1 MWQQGAATNK
11 KGLVSVSALAKPQPF
26 TYIRPEISQMQTN
39 TTTTQTPTRKLE
51 RVRER
56 VRTVTRAV
64 QVTEG
69 RLLDFDTA
77 DDIMRALHTAAREL
91 EELTITIAVMER
103 NGR

>member
-1 MWQQGAATNK
+1 M
-11 KGLVSVSALAKPQPF
+11 
-26 TYIRPEISQMQTN
+26 MQNN
-39 TTTTQTPTRKLE
+39 TLTTTQTPARKLE

-77 DDIMRALHTAAREL
+77 DDIMRALNTAAREL
-91 EELTITIAVMER
+91 EGLARHLAVMSRRKACGAER
-103 NGR
+103 

>member
-1 MWQQGAATNK
+1 MSI
-11 KGLVSVSALAKPQPF
+11 VSLTK
-26 TYIRPEISQMQTN
+26 RMLE
-39 TTTTQTPTRKLE
+39 TQEKTPARKLE

-64 QVTEG
+64 QTTEG

-91 EELTITIAVMER
+91 EELIVTVAVMQRREAR
-103 NGR
+103 

>member
-1 MWQQGAATNK
+1 MN
-11 KGLVSVSALAKPQPF
+11 VN
-26 TYIRPEISQMQTN
+26 N
-39 TTTTQTPTRKLE
+39 TTTTPQTPARKLE

-56 VRTVTRAV
+56 VRAVTRAV

-91 EELTITIAVMER
+91 EELTLTIAVMQRRETL
-103 NGR
+103 

>member
-1 MWQQGAATNK
+1 MLQTSLSPNPTTLTLRRK
-11 KGLVSVSALAKPQPF
+11 VRV
-26 TYIRPEISQMQTN
+26 MQNN
-39 TTTTQTPTRKLE
+39 TLTITQTPARKLE

-56 VRTVTRAV
+56 VRVVTRAV

-91 EELTITIAVMER
+91 EELTLTIAVMQRREAR
-103 NGR
+103 

>member
-1 MWQQGAATNK
+1 MQQANT
-11 KGLVSVSALAKPQPF
+11 
-26 TYIRPEISQMQTN
+26 
-39 TTTTQTPTRKLE
+39 TTTTQTPARKLE

-56 VRTVTRAV
+56 VRVVTRAV

-91 EELTITIAVMER
+91 EELTVTFAVMQR
-103 NGR
+103 RTHG

>member
-1 MWQQGAATNK
+1 M
-11 KGLVSVSALAKPQPF
+11 
-26 TYIRPEISQMQTN
+26 MQNN
-39 TTTTQTPTRKLE
+39 TLTITQTPAQKLE

-56 VRTVTRAV
+56 VRGVTRAV

-91 EELTITIAVMER
+91 EELTLTIAVMQRRETL
-103 NGR
+103 

>member
-1 MWQQGAATNK
+1 
-11 KGLVSVSALAKPQPF
+11 
-26 TYIRPEISQMQTN
+26 MQTN
-39 TTTTQTPTRKLE
+39 TNTTTQTPARKLE

-64 QVTEG
+64 QTTEG

-91 EELTITIAVMER
+91 EELIVTVAVMQRREAR
-103 NGR
+103 

>member
-1 MWQQGAATNK
+1 
-11 KGLVSVSALAKPQPF
+11 
-26 TYIRPEISQMQTN
+26 MQN
-39 TTTTQTPTRKLE
+39 NPTTTTQTPARKLE

-56 VRTVTRAV
+56 VRVVTRAV

-91 EELTITIAVMER
+91 EELTVTVAVMQR
-103 NGR
+103 RAHG

>member
-1 MWQQGAATNK
+1 MN
-11 KGLVSVSALAKPQPF
+11 VN
-26 TYIRPEISQMQTN
+26 N
-39 TTTTQTPTRKLE
+39 TTTTTQAPARKLE

-56 VRTVTRAV
+56 VRVVTRAV

-91 EELTITIAVMER
+91 EELTLTIAVMQRKEAR
-103 NGR
+103 

>member
-1 MWQQGAATNK
+1 MN
-11 KGLVSVSALAKPQPF
+11 VN
-26 TYIRPEISQMQTN
+26 N
-39 TTTTQTPTRKLE
+39 TTTTPQTPARKLE

-56 VRTVTRAV
+56 VRVVTRAV

-91 EELTITIAVMER
+91 EELTLTVAVMQRREAR
-103 NGR
+103 

>member
-1 MWQQGAATNK
+1 MST
-11 KGLVSVSALAKPQPF
+11 VSLTK
-26 TYIRPEISQMQTN
+26 RMLE
-39 TTTTQTPTRKLE
+39 TQEKTPARKLE
-51 RVRER
+51 SVRER

-64 QVTEG
+64 QTTEG

>member
-1 MWQQGAATNK
+1 
-11 KGLVSVSALAKPQPF
+11 
-26 TYIRPEISQMQTN
+26 MQNNT
-39 TTTTQTPTRKLE
+39 TTTTQTPAQKLE

-64 QVTEG
+64 QTTEG

-91 EELTITIAVMER
+91 EELTITLAVMER

>member
-1 MWQQGAATNK
+1 
-11 KGLVSVSALAKPQPF
+11 
-26 TYIRPEISQMQTN
+26 MQTN
-39 TTTTQTPTRKLE
+39 TNTPAQTPAHKLE

-77 DDIMRALHTAAREL
+77 DDIMRALRTAAREL
-91 EELTITIAVMER
+91 EELTVTVAVMQRREAR
-103 NGR
+103 